1 MKKRLSILFS
11 MLLVMSL
18 FLAACGFGGS
28 DSGSGKEGDSG
39 DGSKEQALRVN
50 IKTEPFSL
58 NPGLANDSVSG
69 NVLRQTFEGLT
80 RLDKDGKPTEAM
92 AEKINVSED
101 KLTYT
106 FKIREDA
113 KWTNGDPVTAQDFEY
128 AWKWVLDAKNESQYA
143 EMLYY
148 VKGGEAAH
156 KGQGNIDDVGI
167 KVVDD
172 KTLEVTLDHVTP
184 YFLELTAFYT
194 YFPVNKKV
202 AEANDKWYT
211 DAGEN
216 YVSNGPFKMSEWKH
230 SDEIV
235 LEANDTYW
243 DKDAVKLD
251 KINMYMINEPS
262 TELSM
267 FEKDELDWAG
277 NPIGQLPTDAIPQLK
292 DKGNLNIEV
301 KTGTYMYKFNTQE
314 EALSNAKIRKALTYA
329 IDRKAIVENVTKA
342 EQVPALAMVPP
353 QAYGDEKNELF
364 KDADVKE
371 AKKLLDEGLKELGMS
386 ELPAI
391 KISYNTD
398 EGHQKIA
405 QAIQDMWTKN
415 LGIKAELNNQEWNV
429 YIDELQKGNYE
440 VGRMGWI
447 GDFNDPITFLEMF
460 KDKDGGNNDTFW
472 ENAEYKKLIDASRGE
487 TDVEKRLDIL
497 KQAEQILMDE
507 MPAAPIYY
515 YTDAWIQSDSLKD
528 VTVLSTGDVQFK
540 WAHFE

>member
-1 MKKRLSILFS
+1 

-28 DSGSGKEGDSG
+28 DSGSGKEGGSG

-243 DKDAVKLD
+243 
-251 KINMYMINEPS
+251 
-262 TELSM
+262 
-267 FEKDELDWAG
+267 
-277 NPIGQLPTDAIPQLK
+277 
-292 DKGNLNIEV
+292 
-301 KTGTYMYKFNTQE
+301 
-314 EALSNAKIRKALTYA
+314 
-329 IDRKAIVENVTKA
+329 
-342 EQVPALAMVPP
+342 
-353 QAYGDEKNELF
+353 
-364 KDADVKE
+364 
-371 AKKLLDEGLKELGMS
+371 
-386 ELPAI
+386 I
-391 KISYNTD
+391 KM
-398 EGHQKIA
+398 Q
-405 QAIQDMWTKN
+405 
-415 LGIKAELNNQEWNV
+415 
-429 YIDELQKGNYE
+429 
-440 VGRMGWI
+440 
-447 GDFNDPITFLEMF
+447 
-460 KDKDGGNNDTFW
+460 
-472 ENAEYKKLIDASRGE
+472 
-487 TDVEKRLDIL
+487 
-497 KQAEQILMDE
+497 
-507 MPAAPIYY
+507 
-515 YTDAWIQSDSLKD
+515 
-528 VTVLSTGDVQFK
+528 
-540 WAHFE
+540 